1 MTPDIEPRRRA
12 VLIIYRRYVAA
23 DRAWQLAQ
31 REAQSW
37 FPAAAR
43 PAVPPIGNPGSRVR
57 ALHDRRE
64 RAVEQLTV
72 ALEKLHTAQRRAA
85 RRIRILSLPPR

>member
-1 MTPDIEPRRRA
+1 MTPEIEPRRRA

-23 DRAWQLAQ
+23 DRAWRLAQ
-31 REAQSW
+31 REARSW

-43 PAVPPIGNPGSRVR
+43 PTVPPIGNPGSRVR
-57 ALHDRRE
+57 DLHDRRE
-64 RAVEQLTV
+64 RALDQLAV
-72 ALEKLHTAQRRAA
+72 ALEKLHAAQRRTA